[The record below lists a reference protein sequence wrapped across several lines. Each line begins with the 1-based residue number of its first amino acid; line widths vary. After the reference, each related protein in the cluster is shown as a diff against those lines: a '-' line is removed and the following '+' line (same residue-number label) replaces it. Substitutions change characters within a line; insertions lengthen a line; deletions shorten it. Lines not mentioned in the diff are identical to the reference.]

1 MVTETEFLARMVGKG
16 RTAAWAQEEWERRRA
31 DPHFENGVCEDTN
44 LPTVAVR
51 MNPKREEYTDEGMG
65 ETFDVG
71 EKEIKAPKQQD
82 IDGAL
87 RHMMERAPVPGKLA
101 QAARSGDLVGAMAGL
116 TSALAASSSGGA
128 SRSDLDFQQF
138 VEEKGG
144 GVQPQRTPEKDR
156 SKQPRG
162 AVEVAS
168 TVDDSDK
175 KKKMFSQDDEVPK
188 YQARVRKSISLKESA
203 LNKALTQAKETLS
216 AVPAKG
222 GDTWDRYAD
231 FATLLEVRVAC
242 GEALL
247 QNDKSA
253 WSDWS
258 ADRVAKYNKGLA
270 EKSLALC
277 DRLPCTTEV
286 LSGLSPVPVVQAE
299 VSSMF
304 MKCDGFDTCDL
315 EVYDFENT
323 WGSHMTTFLALL
335 KKATTNV
342 QSVTRA
348 ITSEASRNSKAA
360 AQSSLQA
367 GKLQALAA
375 AQQQAGQ
382 ASQPP
387 AADAYKVFS
396 LDWASVASVSQEGDS
411 SGGFPRHLPALTD
424 VAAMCEEA
432 PCSLSLGVFKSAC
445 RKEFA
450 TAPGTRKL
458 NELTNADAVRE
469 RMLGMLKI
477 SPTDR
482 VLDDMPDLR
491 RVTVFGLGPQV
502 QHVGVEPFAVAG
514 VRAYASGSA
523 RLGTVS
529 FLSAQEFVAKQ
540 SPELKNISLAKVLW
554 VGVGRLCSKNLTV
567 RICTLLRL
575 PVSSACGLGGFAFTW
590 SPLRRRGSREEAHL
604 SDPRSISDRPHPGVA
619 QAGRTYTDAR

>member
-31 DPHFENGVCEDTN
+31 SPHFENGVCEDTN

-51 MNPKREEYTDEGMG
+51 MNQKREEYLDEGMD
-65 ETFDVG
+65 ETYQVG
-71 EKEIKAPKQQD
+71 EKEVKAPKQQD
-82 IDGAL
+82 IDASL

-144 GVQPQRTPEKDR
+144 GAQPARTPDKKDT
-156 SKQPRG
+156 SKQTRG

-168 TVDDSDK
+168 SVDDSEK
-175 KKKMFSQDDEVPK
+175 KRRMFSQDDEIPK

-203 LNKALTQAKETLS
+203 LNKALTQAQEALS
-216 AVPAKG
+216 AVPPKG
-222 GDTWDRYAD
+222 QDTWDRYAD

-242 GEALL
+242 SQGLL
-247 QNDKSA
+247 QMDKA
-253 WSDWS
+253 TWSTW
-258 ADRVAKYNKGLA
+258 VAQQVEKYNKGLA
-270 EKSLALC
+270 EKALALS

-286 LSGLSPVPVVQAE
+286 LNALSPVPVVQAA

-304 MKCDGFDTCDL
+304 STCDGFDTCDL

-323 WGSHMTTFLALL
+323 WCTHMTTFLALL

-342 QSVTRA
+342 QSVTRS
-348 ITSEASRNSKAA
+348 ITNEASRNSKAA
-360 AQSSLQA
+360 AQNSFQA
-367 GKLQALAA
+367 GKVQAAAA
-375 AQQQAGQ
+375 AQQQAGK
-382 ASQPP
+382 ALKPL
-387 AADAYKVFS
+387 AAEAYQVFS
-396 LDWASVASVSQEGDS
+396 FDWASVGSVSQEGDS
-411 SGGFPRHLPALTD
+411 SGGLPRHLPALTD
-424 VAAMCEEA
+424 VAAMCQEA
-432 PCSLSLGVFKSAC
+432 PCNLSLGVFKSAC
-445 RKEFA
+445 RQEFA

-482 VLDDMPDLR
+482 ALDDVPDLR

-502 QHVGVEPFAVAG
+502 QHVGVEPFAVG
-514 VRAYASGSA
+514 SVRAYASGSA
-523 RLGTVS
+523 RLGMVS
-529 FLSAQEFVAKQ
+529 FLSAQEFLAKQ
-540 SPELKNISLAKVLW
+540 SPELKNVSLAKVLW
-554 VGVGRLCSKNLTV
+554 VGV
-567 RICTLLRL
+567 
-575 PVSSACGLGGFAFTW
+575 
-590 SPLRRRGSREEAHL
+590 
-604 SDPRSISDRPHPGVA
+604 
-619 QAGRTYTDAR
+619 